1 MDDALVGRWRS
12 GDATATTAIRNALRS
27 TAERIFGHPALW
39 SALVPQVRPRF
50 QGEDARR
57 ELTAEI
63 AREVMKRKV
72 ETANELQ
79 ATAMMLAAR
88 KAAEALLEGN
98 PQDGGA
104 HLPAPMVVTY
114 ALAPAGL
121 APRVKEALDKHL
133 AGCQHCTS
141 DVRVLERIVSTPE
154 EVEAA
159 MTAQAAELAPA
170 PSDMGDDI
178 AALMRQVAE
187 DDRDEAEEKRG
198 ASRGGARPPPRA
210 EARPAAAAKGR
221 GVIKNAEAPRRPAWL
236 IMAPFFLI
244 VAGLGWY
251 LTADPEA
258 EQVNADRTALA
269 GLADRS
275 PPEITRLGDLPPE
288 AQLAL
293 QDLARKDCRTAAGR
307 FQTARRTLKD
317 KVELYLLEAG
327 SFVCAGDGRRALR
340 TLDELQTARG
350 ADAPV
355 PEGSH
360 WIRGQ
365 AFLLEGD
372 GTQALSA
379 LSQTEVYDARHRLQA
394 SEQIKKVR
402 AAGSK

>member
-159 MTAQAAELAPA
+159 MTAQAAEMAPA

-210 EARPAAAAKGR
+210 EARPAATAKGR

-244 VAGLGWY
+244 VPPGRPAPRGPTGPAGSGPQGLPHGGGP
-251 LTADPEA
+251 LS
-258 EQVNADRTALA
+258 DRAPNPQGQGGA
-269 GLADRS
+269 
-275 PPEITRLGDLPPE
+275 LPPGGW
-288 AQLAL
+288 QLRL
-293 QDLARKDCRTAAGR
+293 
-307 FQTARRTLKD
+307 RR
-317 KVELYLLEAG
+317 
-327 SFVCAGDGRRALR
+327 R
-340 TLDELQTARG
+340 
-350 ADAPV
+350 
-355 PEGSH
+355 
-360 WIRGQ
+360 
-365 AFLLEGD
+365 
-372 GTQALSA
+372 
-379 LSQTEVYDARHRLQA
+379 
-394 SEQIKKVR
+394 R
-402 AAGSK
+402 AAGPAHPR